1 MLAAEAPMIDK
12 EVVVGQGDVLQVF
25 ELKGKQPSAV
35 AGCRV
40 TDGNVQQALQWRV
53 MRGGEPVYD
62 GKCGCIKRHKLE
74 VERVGKGTECGVTL
88 QGFADFLDLCCGIV
102 VSTFCL
108 ALSSLHSLKWL
119 AILCSL
125 LSMRVSLSH
134 LLSCGEHTHIYCAAL
149 GTQLDLH

>member
-12 EVVVGQGDVLQVF
+12 EVVVGQADVLQVF

-53 MRGGEPVYD
+53 MRGGEPVYE

-88 QGFADFLDLCCGIV
+88 QEFADF
-102 VSTFCL
+102 
-108 ALSSLHSLKWL
+108 
-119 AILCSL
+119 
-125 LSMRVSLSH
+125 R
-134 LLSCGEHTHIYCAAL
+134 L
-149 GTQLDLH
+149 GDVLQCISIEKVPAKQQSATAG